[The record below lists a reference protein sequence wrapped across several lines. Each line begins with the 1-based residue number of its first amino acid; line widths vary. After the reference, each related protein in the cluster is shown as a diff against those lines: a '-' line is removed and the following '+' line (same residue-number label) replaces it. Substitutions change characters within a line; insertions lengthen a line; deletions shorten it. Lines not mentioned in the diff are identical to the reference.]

1 MKRNNF
7 IDIAKGIAILMVVI
21 THYEWSDKVRL
32 YALFPYHISMAVP
45 IFMLVTGYVSAASF
59 SKSGVTTLKTAY
71 AIKPMA
77 KKLLR
82 YTLPFL
88 YMYIAQNI
96 IALAMGDKISPLEVL
111 VYFFGGGRGEYG
123 TYYYPVLMQIV
134 LIFPLIFIAVKKFK
148 YGIIG
153 CFVANLAYEV
163 IKCAVDMSG
172 GVYRLIALRYIFA
185 VAMGCYIYLRGDEL
199 KGSKSVIMCVIG
211 ALYIWLVN
219 YAPYEPRLFIYWT
232 ATSMLAV
239 LFIAPLFR
247 LGLKAASKWR
257 CAPLELM
264 GKASYHIFLAQVI
277 YYNHIAP
284 AIYNAVGS
292 RVLALVL
299 SITISLSLGIGY
311 YFAYNGIKRM
321 HNSYKNKASA

>member
-21 THYEWSDKVRL
+21 THYEWSDGWRL
-32 YALFPYHISMAVP
+32 NLLFPYHISMAVP

-59 SKSGVTTLKTAY
+59 SKSGIITLKCAY
-71 AIKPMA
+71 SPKLIA

-88 YMYIAQNI
+88 YMYIAQNVI
-96 IALAMGDKISPLEVL
+96 VLAMGESISPIEVL
-111 VYFFGGGRGEYG
+111 ICFFGGGRGENG
-123 TYYYPVLMQIV
+123 TYYYPVLIQIV
-134 LIFPLIFIAVKKFK
+134 LIFPLIYIAVSKFK

-153 CFVANLAYEV
+153 CFVVNFLYEL

-185 VAMGCYIYLRGDEL
+185 VAMGCYIYLRGNEL
-199 KGSKSVIMCVIG
+199 KRNKGVVICTLG

-219 YAPYEPRLFIYWT
+219 YTSYEPRIFTFWT
-232 ATSMLAV
+232 ATSMIAV
-239 LFIAPLFR
+239 LFIAPIFAF
-247 LGLKAASKWR
+247 GLKAASGWH
-257 CAPLELM
+257 CPPIELI

-284 AIYNAVGS
+284 VIYDVAGS
-292 RVLALVL
+292 SALEFLL
-299 SITISLSLGIGY
+299 SITISLALGMGY
-311 YFAYNGIKRM
+311 YFAYNKIKSMR
-321 HNSYKNKASA
+321 NAPIKA